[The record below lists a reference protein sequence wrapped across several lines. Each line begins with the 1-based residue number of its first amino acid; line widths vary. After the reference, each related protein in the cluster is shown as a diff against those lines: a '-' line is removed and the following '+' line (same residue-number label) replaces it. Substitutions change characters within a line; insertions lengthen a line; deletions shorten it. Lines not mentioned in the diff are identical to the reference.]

1 MKSRLRWF
9 LWVVVSLAA
18 ASLLI
23 YALWPQPIA
32 VEWLEA
38 ERGPM
43 QVTVDE
49 DGKTRVKERYVVAAP
64 LAGQLSRIELREG
77 DAVIASQTELATIEP
92 ADPALLDARSIAEAE
107 ARVRVTQAA
116 MEQATARLAAA
127 DELHKLATRH
137 WERAVPLA
145 KSSAIPAE
153 ELDEKEHQKAITG
166 ENLRAARF
174 AKQVAEFEVQQA
186 EAALLRSKPAT
197 SPEQGT
203 QRFVIRSPVD
213 GNVLRVIQKSA
224 TIIQP
229 GSQLVEVGDARDLE
243 VVVDVLSADAARIRP
258 GAKAILEH
266 WGGDKPLEGRVR
278 VVEPS
283 GFTKVSALGVEEQR
297 VNVVID
303 LIDSPTSRATLGD
316 AFRVEAK
323 IVIWEHAN
331 ALQVPVGALFR
342 DGQHWAV
349 FVVENH
355 RAALRH
361 IEIGYNNG
369 LSAEIRAGLEPG
381 EQVIMHPSDKI
392 RVGSYLRL
400 RRT

>member
-213 GNVLRVIQKSA
+213 FAVLATCRSRRQLPNVASH
-224 TIIQP
+224 
-229 GSQLVEVGDARDLE
+229 S
-243 VVVDVLSADAARIRP
+243 
-258 GAKAILEH
+258 
-266 WGGDKPLEGRVR
+266 
-278 VVEPS
+278 
-283 GFTKVSALGVEEQR
+283 
-297 VNVVID
+297 
-303 LIDSPTSRATLGD
+303 
-316 AFRVEAK
+316 
-323 IVIWEHAN
+323 
-331 ALQVPVGALFR
+331 
-342 DGQHWAV
+342 
-349 FVVENH
+349 
-355 RAALRH
+355 
-361 IEIGYNNG
+361 
-369 LSAEIRAGLEPG
+369 
-381 EQVIMHPSDKI
+381 
-392 RVGSYLRL
+392 
-400 RRT
+400 RRTRPPLLSIRRRRRYCSRTCQQAWAHSSSAHSAAPKATHRDAPPPSNGCRS

>member
-38 ERGPM
+38 KRGPM

-197 SPEQGT
+197 SPEKGA

-361 IEIGYNNG
+361 IDVGYNNG